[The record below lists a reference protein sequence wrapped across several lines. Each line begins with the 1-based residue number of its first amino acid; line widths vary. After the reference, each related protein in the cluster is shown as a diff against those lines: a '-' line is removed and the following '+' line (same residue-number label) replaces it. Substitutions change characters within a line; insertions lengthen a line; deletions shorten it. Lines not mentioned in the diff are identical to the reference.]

1 MRHRWQQHR
10 KRSGVMAGSNMRSS
24 RLHAVWWV
32 FTGMVSVVCQ
42 RITIAA
48 AAAAI
53 VTIALTSI
61 TALAQPQPEAL
72 RCSFHKEYA
81 RHNWLAF
88 LTDEFDSTIVEW
100 SFGEV
105 RIDYPS
111 DTQFVF
117 LEMSREEFFSQG
129 RCCSVRGT
137 PTPGPDGKLG
147 EAARTQVFSYREGS
161 SMTFVRQTSTQLKG
175 SSEVHISALDA
186 QCPWASWRDWKNAI
200 YPQDVLDTME
210 VALEL
215 VDASTQ
221 RRLLLLDSVQLYA
234 SPGCKLL
241 TRRGTN
247 PNVSVHRV
255 QLPGE
260 FANRRVYVR
269 PLPYR
274 RGPTPLGLQHTKE
287 QFDWNVAHLL
297 YDEHTTPLDNLPRW
311 LADPQWYPT
320 GKTPW
325 DTMQTSYADEYI
337 RTQYAQLGGD
347 SCIPTVFGNK
357 ALPRERAT
365 DISQLLKTMGLVKY
379 SQRCFDRNKA
389 DTAWILSTL
398 LPVPLEKQRIDL
410 AAKPAGQVI
419 LRARSMD
426 GNLLVTLD
434 GTKSQRNRIVAYDV
448 TGAEIFRGTCPP
460 APFADVQIPLPN
472 SIQGS
477 VFIRCMMS
485 DGTEVST
492 SAQLVR

>member
-1 MRHRWQQHR
+1 
-10 KRSGVMAGSNMRSS
+10 
-24 RLHAVWWV
+24 
-32 FTGMVSVVCQ
+32 
-42 RITIAA
+42 
-48 AAAAI
+48 
-53 VTIALTSI
+53 
-61 TALAQPQPEAL
+61 
-72 RCSFHKEYA
+72 
-81 RHNWLAF
+81 
-88 LTDEFDSTIVEW
+88 
-100 SFGEV
+100 
-105 RIDYPS
+105 
-111 DTQFVF
+111 
-117 LEMSREEFFSQG
+117 
-129 RCCSVRGT
+129 
-137 PTPGPDGKLG
+137 
-147 EAARTQVFSYREGS
+147 
-161 SMTFVRQTSTQLKG
+161 MTFVRQTSTQLLF
-175 SSEVHISALDA
+175 STPVHLTREDA
-186 QCPWASWRDWKNAI
+186 TCPLETWRDFKNVV
-200 YPQDVLDTME
+200 YPGDALDVLDTME

-215 VDASTQ
+215 VDATTQ

-247 PNVSVHRV
+247 PNVCVHRV

-274 RGPTPLGLQHTKE
+274 RGPTPLGLQHTKQ
-287 QFDWNVAHLL
+287 QFDWNAAHLL
-297 YDEHTTPLDNLPRW
+297 YDEHTTHLDNAPRW
-311 LADPQWYPT
+311 MAHREWYPT
-320 GKTPW
+320 GRTPW

-337 RTQYAQLGGD
+337 RMLYSQLGGD

-357 ALPRERAT
+357 ALPSERAV
-365 DISQLLKTMGLVKY
+365 DISQLRKTMGLVKY

-398 LPVPLEKQRIDL
+398 LPAPLEKQRIDL
-410 AAKPAGQVI
+410 AAKPVGQVI
-419 LRARSMD
+419 LKARSMD

-485 DGTEVST
+485 DGTEVFT